1 MAEIGQ
7 LERRIAD
14 LEYYTALSFSEN
26 AVANETIKSSVNP
39 TSDRFKFG
47 FFVDDFTT
55 LDFVELQNPN
65 QSATIQQNMLQPK
78 AQQIKINY
86 KFNRENEKTY
96 NTIKGEKGATYVDLL
111 NKTKTLVS
119 QDKATEPTTVS
130 VAVTETITSTTG
142 TEVATTRTI
151 IKEITTT
158 EYQDLTGTRQVVDPA
173 NPVTIT
179 KIADGRMPP
188 ANQEV
193 RASGPNV
200 LLVTFTCGKL
210 PGEIYATGSNQRS
223 AKYAVLQRKKTD
235 GTFEIVA
242 TASFITG
249 NRLWQIK
256 HNHALNNAYTNDYK
270 ITGSNIGG
278 DDDGATLNVNLTSG
292 YYPRT
297 SESPNYINQTTYFV
311 DKDTNSTNTTEI
323 IPGST
328 IVEDTQTIT
337 KSLFN
342 SKMTASMEIDKLF
355 VPPATLN
362 SPFID
367 LAAAIRSDID
377 SNK

>member
-1 MAEIGQ
+1 
-7 LERRIAD
+7 
-14 LEYYTALSFSEN
+14 
-26 AVANETIKSSVNP
+26 
-39 TSDRFKFG
+39 
-47 FFVDDFTT
+47 
-55 LDFVELQNPN
+55 
-65 QSATIQQNMLQPK
+65 MLQPK
-78 AQQIKINY
+78 TQQIKINY
-86 KFNRENEKTY
+86 KFNRENAQTY
-96 NTIKGEKGATYVDLL
+96 NTIKGEKGATHVDLL

-130 VAVTETITSTTG
+130 VAVTQTITSTTG

-151 IKEITTT
+151 IREITTT
-158 EYQDLTGTRQVVDPA
+158 EYQLLTGTQQVVDQA
-173 NPVTIT
+173 NPVKIT
-179 KIADGRMPP
+179 KIADGTMQP

-193 RASGPNV
+193 YASGPNV
-200 LLVTFTCGKL
+200 RLATFTCGKL
-210 PGEIYATGSNQRS
+210 PGKIYARGSNQKS
-223 AKYAVLQRKKTD
+223 ARYAVLQRKKTD
-235 GTFEIVA
+235 GTFQIVK

-249 NRLWQIK
+249 NQTWQIEYE
-256 HNHALNNAYTNDYK
+256 HVLNNAYTNDYR
-270 ITGSNIGG
+270 ITGSNTGG
-278 DDDGATLNVNLTSG
+278 DSDGARLNINLTSG

-297 SESPNYINQTTYFV
+297 SESPNYINQTTFSV
-311 DKDTNSTNTTEI
+311 DRDTNSTNTTEV

-355 VPPATLN
+355 APPATLN